1 MNADSRAPARIVVR
15 MPNWLGD
22 AVMALPA
29 VRSVRA
35 AFPQASLAVAA
46 LPAIAPMF
54 AEDTGIGEVEV
65 IAVDRGDEAKRLR
78 DGRFDTILL
87 LPNSFRTALTARQ
100 SGIPQRWG
108 YATSLRG
115 GLLTR
120 SVKLKRTRVHQS
132 EYYAELVRALGLAA
146 VDAPPRITP
155 SARTRERAAALF
167 AVEADAVEAD
177 FSRVAVE
184 ADFSRPVE
192 GRLKPAS
199 TMPASTVGF
208 APGAAYGHAKRWP
221 PERVAQVVTRLVRER
236 GARCVL
242 VGAEG
247 DREAGRAIE
256 SSLPPDVVVNNLI
269 GRTDLRLLI
278 GVLARCNAFVSND
291 SGAMHLAA
299 AAGVPV
305 TAIFGPTNEKV
316 TAPIGDHDVLI
327 RQVFCRPCMLREC
340 PIDHRCMKRISVED
354 VYQSVARRL

>member
-65 IAVDRGDEAKRLR
+65 IAVDRGNEAKRLR

-155 SARTRERAAALF
+155 SARTRERAAALL
-167 AVEADAVEAD
+167 
-177 FSRVAVE
+177 AVE
-184 ADFSRPVE
+184 ADFSRPVGATSE
-192 GRLKPAS
+192 AGRLKPAS
-199 TMPASTVGF
+199 TEPASTVGF
-208 APGAAYGHAKRWP
+208 CPW
-221 PERVAQVVTRLVRER
+221 R
-236 GARCVL
+236 GVWACQAL
-242 VGAEG
+242 ATGTCCAGG
-247 DREAGRAIE
+247 DA
-256 SSLPPDVVVNNLI
+256 
-269 GRTDLRLLI
+269 
-278 GVLARCNAFVSND
+278 
-291 SGAMHLAA
+291 SGA
-299 AAGVPV
+299 
-305 TAIFGPTNEKV
+305 
-316 TAPIGDHDVLI
+316 
-327 RQVFCRPCMLREC
+327 
-340 PIDHRCMKRISVED
+340 
-354 VYQSVARRL
+354 

>member
-35 AFPQASLAVAA
+35 AFPQALLAVAA

-120 SVKLKRTRVHQS
+120 SVKLKTRRVHQS
-132 EYYAELVRALGLAA
+132 ESYADLVRALGLAA

-167 AVEADAVEAD
+167 AVEAD
-177 FSRVAVE
+177 
-184 ADFSRPVE
+184 FSRPAE
-192 GRLKPAS
+192 GRLQPAS
-199 TMPASTVGF
+199 YRPAQAGLYRAGLYRGF
-208 APGAAYGHAKRWP
+208 CPW
-221 PERVAQVVTRLVRER
+221 R
-236 GARCVL
+236 GLWACQAL
-242 VGAEG
+242 ATGTGCAGG
-247 DREAGRAIE
+247 DA
-256 SSLPPDVVVNNLI
+256 
-269 GRTDLRLLI
+269 
-278 GVLARCNAFVSND
+278 
-291 SGAMHLAA
+291 SGA
-299 AAGVPV
+299 
-305 TAIFGPTNEKV
+305 
-316 TAPIGDHDVLI
+316 
-327 RQVFCRPCMLREC
+327 
-340 PIDHRCMKRISVED
+340 
-354 VYQSVARRL
+354 

>member
-65 IAVDRGDEAKRLR
+65 ITVDRGDEAKRLR

-120 SVKLKRTRVHQS
+120 SVKPKRTRVHQS

-155 SARTRERAAALF
+155 SARTRERAAALL
-167 AVEADAVEAD
+167 AVEAD
-177 FSRVAVE
+177 S
-184 ADFSRPVE
+184 
-192 GRLKPAS
+192 
-199 TMPASTVGF
+199 
-208 APGAAYGHAKRWP
+208 
-221 PERVAQVVTRLVRER
+221 
-236 GARCVL
+236 
-242 VGAEG
+242 
-247 DREAGRAIE
+247 
-256 SSLPPDVVVNNLI
+256 I
-269 GRTDLRLLI
+269 GLR
-278 GVLARCNAFVSND
+278 
-291 SGAMHLAA
+291 
-299 AAGVPV
+299 
-305 TAIFGPTNEKV
+305 
-316 TAPIGDHDVLI
+316 
-327 RQVFCRPCMLREC
+327 
-340 PIDHRCMKRISVED
+340 
-354 VYQSVARRL
+354 